1 MIDRRQHLFLRQQ
14 GCIFKLFVGSS
25 SRYFLAESDAVLY
38 GVQCQAAGTR
48 SASDRS
54 NDFTIDASDATIV
67 L

>member
-48 SASDRS
+48 STPDRRNDLTIHAS
-54 NDFTIDASDATIV
+54 ATAV
-67 L
+67 AL